1 MISLKVALCLV
12 VGANLGS
19 GILAMLSATAQNAA
33 GRRVALGSL
42 LFKVAGCLL
51 VLPLVGPLAD
61 WMDHWQFSTAELVIA
76 FHVLYNAARCLAC
89 LPLTN
94 AMASFCTRV
103 MPDRALP
110 DDVARPRHLDPP
122 PSTRRAWRWPTRCAR
137 PCAWATPSS
146 RC

>member
-51 VLPLVGPLAD
+51 VLPWWG
-61 WMDHWQFSTAELVIA
+61 
-76 FHVLYNAARCLAC
+76 R
-89 LPLTN
+89 
-94 AMASFCTRV
+94 
-103 MPDRALP
+103 
-110 DDVARPRHLDPP
+110 
-122 PSTRRAWRWPTRCAR
+122 WRTGWITG
-137 PCAWATPSS
+137 SS
-146 RC
+146 AQPNW